1 MLLNVNGEFRVM
13 LWGGGGSA
21 NELPP
26 SRGWPYLVENIKLF
40 SKPSEAQT
48 LKISL

>member
-1 MLLNVNGEFRVM
+1 MNGE
-13 LWGGGGSA
+13 GP

-26 SRGWPYLVENIKLF
+26 SRGWPFLVENIKLF

>member
-1 MLLNVNGEFRVM
+1 MGEEP
-13 LWGGGGSA
+13 

-26 SRGWPYLVENIKLF
+26 SSGWPYLVENIKLF

-48 LKISL
+48 LKISLELIVTTN